1 VPVDVGVLEGEIAEV
16 GRAHEANRRLGPPSL
31 QSGVLV
37 QSVVA
42 HFSGMSPRD
51 MPDPMGT
58 SSSAARSFWAHR
70 RVLVTGGCGFIGSHL
85 VEALLATDAEVVVLD
100 MYNSA
105 SSKGFLGNVASRA
118 LDIRLG
124 DVADPFLVR
133 EMAEG
138 VDTIFHLAALIGIP
152 YSYVA
157 PAHYVRTNIDGT
169 LAVLEAAR
177 AERLRRVVHTSTSE
191 TYGSAQY
198 EPMDEAHPIVAQSPY
213 AATKIAADQL
223 ASSYFRSFD
232 LPITTLR
239 PFNTFGPRQSMRAVM
254 PTLMAQA
261 LYADRIVVG
270 ALEPVRDMNYV
281 GDTVAA
287 FLGVGAALD
296 VEGELFNVGS
306 GIGRTIAE
314 MATVVQRVAGV
325 DKPVE
330 QSEARLRPERS
341 EVRAL
346 ICEYGKAQRAFGY
359 EPRVEF
365 EDGVAKLRDHLV
377 AVHPR
382 SDVDVYHV

>member
-1 VPVDVGVLEGEIAEV
+1 
-16 GRAHEANRRLGPPSL
+16 
-31 QSGVLV
+31 
-37 QSVVA
+37 
-42 HFSGMSPRD
+42 
-51 MPDPMGT
+51 MPDPMPIAA
-58 SSSAARSFWAHR
+58 SAAQSLWARR

-85 VEALLATDAEVVVLD
+85 VEALLAADAEVVVLD
-100 MYNSA
+100 MYNST
-105 SSKGFLGNVASRA
+105 SSKGLLENVAHPA
-118 LDIRLG
+118 LEIRLG
-124 DVADPFLVR
+124 DVADPFLARDV
-133 EMAEG
+133 AEG

-177 AERLRRVVHTSTSE
+177 AEGVRRLVHTSTSE
-191 TYGSAQY
+191 TYGSARY

-223 ASSYFRSFD
+223 AGSYVRSFD
-232 LPITTLR
+232 LPVTTLR
-239 PFNTFGPRQSMRAVM
+239 PFNTYGPRQSMRAVL

-270 ALEPVRDMNYV
+270 ALEPVRDMNYIA
-281 GDTVAA
+281 DTVAA
-287 FLGVGAALD
+287 FLGVGAAAG

-314 MATVVQRVAGV
+314 ILTVVQRVAGV

-346 ICEYGKAQRAFGY
+346 ICDYGKAKTAFGY
-359 EPRVEF
+359 EPRVDF
-365 EDGVAKLRDHLV
+365 EDGVAALRDHLI
-377 AVHPR
+377 ALHAA
-382 SDVDVYHV
+382 SDAGVYHV